1 MPSKIPITTLRIKDP
16 DYTKIRIIAEQNN
29 RSVSKEIE
37 YICKQHIEAYEAR
50 HGEIRIGG
58 KNLPVTD
65 QEQELQYNAVDYMVF
80 DDNGE
85 PMFTIETTPKKEK

>member
-37 YICKQHIEAYEAR
+37 YICKQHIAAYEAE
-50 HGEIRIGG
+50 HGEIQISD
-58 KNLPVTD
+58 PEQPAAD
-65 QEQELQYNAVDYMVF
+65 QSQQLHSPTVDYVVF
-80 DDNGE
+80 DDNGV
-85 PMFTIETTPKKEK
+85 PIITIEPRPDR